1 MIQLHNVCKS
11 YQKDSAALEEINL
24 KIPKGDFVYIT
35 GASGAGKST
44 LLKLLY
50 CAEKPS
56 RGQIL
61 IDGQNVT
68 RMGLGRIPRLRRRL
82 GIVFQDFK
90 LLNRRTVFENVA
102 FPLEVQGR
110 KRYEVSKKVFHTLK
124 MVGLEHKLQRHP
136 LELSG
141 GEQQRVAVA
150 RALVIDPV
158 VLIADEPTGNL
169 DPEVA
174 LEIMELFKGANARGS
189 TVLLA
194 THDREMIRRIPR
206 RVITLDQG
214 RLVDDRAPYDT
225 VPGEE
230 EAERWEL

>member
-1 MIQLHNVCKS
+1 MIQLYNLCKA
-11 YQKDSAALEEINL
+11 YRKDSAALVDINL

-35 GASGAGKST
+35 GPSGAGKST

-50 CAEKPS
+50 AAERPS

-61 IDGQNVT
+61 IEGKNLT
-68 RMGLGRIPRLRRRL
+68 RMGARQIPMLRRRL

-90 LLNRRTVFENVA
+90 LLNTRSVFENVA
-102 FPLEVQGR
+102 FPLEVQGK
-110 KRYEVSKKVFHTLK
+110 KRFEVSKKVFQTLK
-124 MVGLEHKLQRHP
+124 MVGLERKLQRLP

-150 RALVIDPV
+150 RALVIDPL

-169 DPEVA
+169 DPEVT
-174 LEIMELFKGANARGS
+174 LEIMDLFKSANARGS

-194 THDREMIRRIPR
+194 THDREMIRRFPR
-206 RVITLDQG
+206 RVITLENG
-214 RLVDDRAPYDT
+214 RLVDDRTP
-225 VPGEE
+225 
-230 EAERWEL
+230 